1 MCRADTSLM
10 TFRWAEGKREP
21 MLKLESPEHVCVDW
35 DDLMEKVQ
43 SRRVSDSDML
53 ALANPGLGPDGI

>member
-1 MCRADTSLM
+1 
-10 TFRWAEGKREP
+10 

-53 ALANPGLGPDGI
+53 ALANPGLEPDGI